1 MEARTGNVIINVDR
15 QLNEADVAL
24 ISMTADTLSA
34 MIESNLSDI
43 GIDLM
48 FLLNKTLY
56 KSIMPMLLLDEI
68 VDYNNTIEQMTKFFE
83 KEVERRKK
91 EIGKEN
97 KKDKKDEQ

>member
-15 QLNEADVAL
+15 KLDEADIAL

-34 MIESNLSDI
+34 IIEANLSDI

-91 EIGKEN
+91 EIGRET
-97 KKDKKDEQ
+97 KKDDKDE